1 VAGNDI
7 SQRIHH
13 YALRRKGWAFM
24 DDSLPVEYLEQ
35 YVNQGAEYLVSTS
48 RMVEEDAAI
57 QPYIS
62 ELVFNSEEIR
72 AYRLHRKN

>member
-1 VAGNDI
+1 
-7 SQRIHH
+7 
-13 YALRRKGWAFM
+13 M